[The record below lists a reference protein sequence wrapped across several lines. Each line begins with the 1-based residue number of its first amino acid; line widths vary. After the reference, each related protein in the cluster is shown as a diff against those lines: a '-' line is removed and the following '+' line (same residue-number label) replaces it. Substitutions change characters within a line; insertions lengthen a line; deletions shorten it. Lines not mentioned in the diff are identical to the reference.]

1 VSSRKHLWRIAAPA
15 AAVALVGPAL
25 AHHGFGLYQM
35 ETPKEYSGTL
45 TSMELVN
52 PHSYMHF
59 DVAGPDGKP
68 FAMRCEMRAATLI
81 KRSGWTTDM
90 FVPGTHVVIEGHPHR
105 DDPHSCYLESF
116 TLGGKTV
123 DRNDQFT
130 SSNAPKPPPRAA
142 TLPSGEPNI
151 TGDWAIEQGV
161 LTVPPS
167 GGRGDI
173 VPKSVRDAYAK
184 GEITIEQIRA
194 RNPPAARPQYTAEGE
209 AASKAFRM
217 WSPEDNP
224 RLQCKPTSIIL
235 DWTFDWP
242 INRITQATRDGEK
255 VIDIDYGLYS
265 FMRRIHMTDKHPASI
280 TPSNTG
286 HSIGHWEG
294 TTLVVD
300 TVGFTP
306 GVLQPPTRSSDK
318 MHIVERFTLASDNNS
333 IKREY
338 TVEDPVYLA
347 APLKGSDTVFVSDVP
362 FEKQQ
367 CKELTPEFS
376 PR

>member
-1 VSSRKHLWRIAAPA
+1 
-15 AAVALVGPAL
+15 
-25 AHHGFGLYQM
+25 
-35 ETPKEYSGTL
+35 
-45 TSMELVN
+45 
-52 PHSYMHF
+52 
-59 DVAGPDGKP
+59 
-68 FAMRCEMRAATLI
+68 
-81 KRSGWTTDM
+81 
-90 FVPGTHVVIEGHPHR
+90 
-105 DDPHSCYLESF
+105 
-116 TLGGKTV
+116 
-123 DRNDQFT
+123 
-130 SSNAPKPPPRAA
+130 
-142 TLPSGEPNI
+142 
-151 TGDWAIEQGV
+151 V

-280 TPSNTG
+280 TPSNSG

-300 TVGFTP
+300 TTGFTP
-306 GVLQPPTRSSDK
+306 GVLQPPTRNSDK
-318 MHIVERFTLASDNNS
+318 MHIVERFTLASDLNS

-347 APLKGSDTVFVSDVP
+347 APLKGSDTVLMSDVL
-362 FEKQQ
+362 FEPTL
-367 CKELTPEFS
+367 CKELTPEFG